1 MDLVIYQAIAAGLC
15 GGITEVFKK
24 AGLDSKF
31 APLSSLIIGL
41 ILGATICYL
50 DAEINVLN
58 GIIGGL
64 MAGLGASGL
73 YSGTVKPL
81 LSKKAS

>member
-41 ILGATICYL
+41 ILDWQSVSL
-50 DAEINVLN
+50 LVL
-58 GIIGGL
+58 
-64 MAGLGASGL
+64 
-73 YSGTVKPL
+73 L
-81 LSKKAS
+81 LV